1 MPGKKAKKQS
11 SAEKVKFTKK
21 DAKLL
26 PKFTMFFFNRPRL
39 TAILWLAVMLF
50 GIASYTTLLKREGFP
65 SINFP
70 IASVNGAYIVND
82 PAKVDSQIVK
92 PISEVAK
99 NQDGVKSVQ
108 GQSFANFYTIFV
120 QYNEDV
126 NATEATKSLEQAV
139 KQQVQLPPQASV
151 NFAVPQF
158 GATGGAIKKVD
169 IALSFYNENGQP
181 DTKVLAAQAEDYA
194 NALRAKNLSL
204 VKEVRVDNPFEN
216 AFNPATGQAQEVQKT
231 FDRWGIREETNNNF
245 YNSVII
251 SVVGTDGFDVIK
263 LDDQVRGAVN
273 EINKEF
279 PDGYKADISASFAP
293 DIKGNIS
300 ELQKVLL
307 EGLIAVLIIG
317 SLVIAIRA
325 SLITVVSMITVLG
338 ATLAFLFLLG
348 YSLNVITLFAIIL
361 SLSLIVDDTIIMV
374 EAIDAQRKR
383 QKDAKKAVEEATKK
397 VSRAMIAATSTAAL
411 SFAPLVFVGGI
422 LGSFIRTIPITIIA
436 ALVISLIVALVFI
449 PLFAK
454 FVLLGKKQMGE
465 ENVKEVGAGIEASIA
480 RFISRPMLWAKGST
494 KKLLLVGFT
503 ALFIGLGFIVA
514 SGFIGRN
521 VIFNIFPP
529 SKDANDLQVNLT
541 FAPGTNIQSAQ
552 VVADNA
558 NKIIGSTL
566 GENFSTATYYGQ
578 ADDQAAPLNVKLISY
593 DERKET
599 SKELMAQLKESFNNF
614 QGAEVSI
621 RQVDAGPPPSPFT
634 VRIESDNRE
643 NSFKLANDIAAFLQ
657 NKELTRPSGE
667 VAKVTEVSVSNP
679 GAFARQDGVLN
690 VTVTANFDGDDT
702 TTLVTLAK
710 DAVENEFTA
719 AKIESYGLDKSAVI
733 YDFGQEDDNQNSF
746 KTLAIAFPLLL
757 FVIYLLLALQFK
769 SLLQPLLI
777 FMAIPFSL
785 FGITLGLYLT
795 ENPFS
800 FFAMLGFFA
809 LIGLSIKNTILLTD
823 FANQA
828 RRAGMGPVDAAHE
841 ALAERFRPLIATS
854 LTAVVSLIPLAITS
868 PFWEGLAIVLIGG
881 LLSSTFLVVTI
892 FPYYYL
898 GAEFLKINVSRKL
911 GLSWLI
917 ITVVV
922 SLLIGRISPALSGVV
937 FLLALAI
944 GLVYL
949 VKKSS
954 HKIKKA

>member
-1 MPGKKAKKQS
+1 
-11 SAEKVKFTKK
+11 
-21 DAKLL
+21 
-26 PKFTMFFFNRPRL
+26 
-39 TAILWLAVMLF
+39 
-50 GIASYTTLLKREGFP
+50 
-65 SINFP
+65 
-70 IASVNGAYIVND
+70 
-82 PAKVDSQIVK
+82 
-92 PISEVAK
+92 
-99 NQDGVKSVQ
+99 
-108 GQSFANFYTIFV
+108 
-120 QYNEDV
+120 
-126 NATEATKSLEQAV
+126 
-139 KQQVQLPPQASV
+139 
-151 NFAVPQF
+151 
-158 GATGGAIKKVD
+158 
-169 IALSFYNENGQP
+169 
-181 DTKVLAAQAEDYA
+181 
-194 NALRAKNLSL
+194 
-204 VKEVRVDNPFEN
+204 
-216 AFNPATGQAQEVQKT
+216 
-231 FDRWGIREETNNNF
+231 
-245 YNSVII
+245 
-251 SVVGTDGFDVIK
+251 
-263 LDDQVRGAVN
+263 
-273 EINKEF
+273 
-279 PDGYKADISASFAP
+279 
-293 DIKGNIS
+293 
-300 ELQKVLL
+300 
-307 EGLIAVLIIG
+307 
-317 SLVIAIRA
+317 
-325 SLITVVSMITVLG
+325 
-338 ATLAFLFLLG
+338 
-348 YSLNVITLFAIIL
+348 
-361 SLSLIVDDTIIMV
+361 
-374 EAIDAQRKR
+374 
-383 QKDAKKAVEEATKK
+383 
-397 VSRAMIAATSTAAL
+397 MIAATSTAAL

-480 RFISRPMLWAKGST
+480 RFISKPMLWAKGST

-657 NKELTRPSGE
+657 DKELTRPSGE

-757 FVIYLLLALQFK
+757 FVIYLLLAIQFK

-809 LIGLSIKNTILLTD
+809 LIGLRIKNTILLTD

-917 ITVVV
+917 ITAI
-922 SLLIGRISPALSGVV
+922 SSILIGRISPALSGVV
-937 FLLALAI
+937 LLLALAI